1 MCKLNHYV
9 SDFVEEFNYSGI
21 ILYVAEEINLDKLFL
36 KLSSDNLSHMSR
48 FDGMRDNRIFYIE
61 NCDLFTVKDNEIKE
75 LVEENY
81 TITTLH
87 HDKNGFY
94 VKVWGE

>member
-1 MCKLNHYV
+1 MKMKHYI

-21 ILYVAEEINLDKLFL
+21 VLYVAAEIKFDELFL
-36 KLSSDNLSHMSR
+36 KLSRDNLSHMSR
-48 FDGMRDNRIFYIE
+48 FDGVRDNRIFYIE
-61 NCDLFTVKDNEIKE
+61 NCDLFSDEDDEIKE
-75 LVEENY
+75 LLEENY
-81 TITTLH
+81 TITTLR